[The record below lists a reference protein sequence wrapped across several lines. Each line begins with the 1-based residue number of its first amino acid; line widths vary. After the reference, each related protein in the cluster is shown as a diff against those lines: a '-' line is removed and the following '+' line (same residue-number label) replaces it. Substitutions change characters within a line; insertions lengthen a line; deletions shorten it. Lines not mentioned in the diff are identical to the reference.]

1 MKCHVEI
8 VYEYLDKIKDKNQ
21 SLIKT
26 ECLKIV
32 KRKELLSINDIEEFF
47 HTMTY
52 EELEQC
58 KKIFEQ

>member
-8 VYEYLDKIKDKNQ
+8 VFEYLEKIKGKDP
-21 SLIKT
+21 IKIK
-26 ECLKIV
+26 EMCLKII
-32 KRKELLSINDIEEFF
+32 KRKELENISDIEEFF

-58 KKIFEQ
+58 KKIVE